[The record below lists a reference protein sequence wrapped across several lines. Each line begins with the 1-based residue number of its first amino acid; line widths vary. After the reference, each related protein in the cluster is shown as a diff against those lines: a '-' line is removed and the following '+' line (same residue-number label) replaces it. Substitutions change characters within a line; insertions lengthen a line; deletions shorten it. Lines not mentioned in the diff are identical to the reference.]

1 MKTLWVVSEEEFVM
15 RSLWIIALAATVVS
29 LPVFAQNVTTQGSAE
44 AIREVVAGNTC
55 VGDDV
60 LKFGQSAPGSPGI
73 FSRIGQPDGEYA
85 IGYGTILILRD
96 HKLHGHVAS
105 VSAVDHTLYMS
116 TETYRCGP

>member
-1 MKTLWVVSEEEFVM
+1 M

-73 FSRIGQPDGEYA
+73 FNRIGQPGGEYA

-105 VSAVDHTLYMS
+105 VSAADHKLYMS